1 MCYQYCWCIAYTE
14 AAFMFALVLS
24 GGCKHMWKDVT
35 YCMCSMFISPAV
47 ILPFSPFLFFT
58 PWSWACWKTLWCCRV
73 VISSI
78 CWPLTPCY
86 GCEVGTAGGRLVLEL
101 AEFDG
106 TSVGEEGINGSDAV
120 MTKWPNSIAQVWR
133 IHPTDAIVRLDTS
146 WKSGDSLGSFDVDT
160 IFMTVAVR
168 RYCAVWCYLSAVHKL
183 ISTVILERLMK
194 HHQLSCSLCFNLNFS
209 NRFFFC
215 TICLEKELF
224 FCEESHSNAKR
235 RC

>member
-1 MCYQYCWCIAYTE
+1 MCYQYCWCIAYAE

-24 GGCKHMWKDVT
+24 GGCKHVKGCHICAASSFLLLFF
-35 YCMCSMFISPAV
+35 Y
-47 ILPFSPFLFFT
+47 PFLHFYFSH
-58 PWSWACWKTLWCCRV
+58 PDHGHVERRYGA

-78 CWPLTPCY
+78 CRPLTPCY
-86 GCEVGTAGGRLVLEL
+86 GWEVGTTGGRLVLEL

-106 TSVGEEGINGSDAV
+106 TSVGEEGINGSNAV
-120 MTKWPNSIAQVWR
+120 MTKWPNSIAQVWK
-133 IHPTDAIVRLDTS
+133 IHPTDAMVRLDTS

-183 ISTVILERLMK
+183 NSTVILERLMK

-215 TICLEKELF
+215 TICLEK
-224 FCEESHSNAKR
+224 
-235 RC
+235 